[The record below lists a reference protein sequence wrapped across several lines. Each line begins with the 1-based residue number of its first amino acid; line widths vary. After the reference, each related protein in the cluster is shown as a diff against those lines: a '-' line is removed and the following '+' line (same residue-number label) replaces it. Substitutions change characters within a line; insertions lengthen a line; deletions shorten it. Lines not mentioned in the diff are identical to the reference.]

1 MANLTIEYMGLS
13 LPSPIIASSSGLTGN
28 LEKIKELAE
37 AGAGAIVLKSLFEEQ
52 INMEVDSQ
60 AVNNMYG
67 NYDDVENYVSFYTRK
82 HNLDEY
88 LNLIR
93 DAKKEVD
100 IPIIASIN
108 CISAGEWTDFAK
120 KIEDAGADGLEL
132 NIFVL
137 PSDPEQEADK
147 LVENYHQIVQKV
159 SDACD
164 LPLAVK
170 TSYYFTSLSRRM
182 VELSREPQ
190 VKSLVL
196 FNRFYNPDVDL
207 EKEEIKSGHIY
218 SVPEEN
224 AMCLRWVGALYGKVD
239 SDLAA
244 SHGIHDGEAVL
255 KNLLVGASAVQL
267 ASVLYKEGP
276 DKIKNM
282 LNTVNA
288 WMDKKGYEKL
298 DDIIGKLSQSNIKR
312 PMIYERAQ
320 FMKYYSEHR

>member
-1 MANLTIEYMGLS
+1 MANLTTQYMGLK
-13 LPSPIIASSSGLTGN
+13 LDSPIIAGSSGMTDKP
-28 LEKIKELAE
+28 EKIKKLAE
-37 AGAGAIVLKSLFEEQ
+37 AGAGAVVLKSLFEEQ

-82 HNLDEY
+82 HNLDAY
-88 LNLIR
+88 LKLIK
-93 DAKKEVD
+93 DTKAAVD
-100 IPIIASIN
+100 IPVIASIN

-120 KIEDAGADGLEL
+120 KIENAGADGLEL

-147 LVENYHQIVQKV
+147 LVKNYHQIVQEV
-159 SDACD
+159 SNACD

-182 VELSREPQ
+182 VKLSNEPQ
-190 VKSLVL
+190 VKALVL

-207 EKEEIKSGHIY
+207 DKEEVKSGHIY

-224 AMCLRWVGALYGKVD
+224 AMCLRWVGALYGKVG

-255 KNLLVGASAVQL
+255 KNLLIGASAVQI

-276 DKIKNM
+276 DEIKSM
-282 LNTVNA
+282 LNTINA

-298 DDIIGKLSQSNIKR
+298 ADIIGKLAQSNIKR

>member
-1 MANLTIEYMGLS
+1 MANLTTQYMGMELK
-13 LPSPIIASSSGLTGN
+13 SPVIAGSSGMTDN
-28 LEKIKELAE
+28 VDKIKKLAD
-37 AGAGAIVLKSLFEEQ
+37 AGAGAVVLKSLFEEQ
-52 INMEVDSQ
+52 IQMEVDAQ

-67 NYDDVENYVSFYTRK
+67 NYDDVENQVSFYTRK
-82 HNLDEY
+82 HNLDQY
-88 LNLIR
+88 LKLIK
-93 DAKKEVD
+93 DAKAAVD
-100 IPIIASIN
+100 IPVIASIN

-147 LVENYHQIVQKV
+147 LVENYHSIVQKV
-159 SDACD
+159 SDVSD

-182 VELSREPQ
+182 VELSKAPQ
-190 VKSLVL
+190 VKSLAL

-224 AMCLRWVGALYGKVD
+224 AMCLRWVGALYGKVE

-244 SHGIHDGEAVL
+244 SHGIHDGETAL
-255 KNLLVGASAVQL
+255 KNILVGASAVQV
-267 ASVLYKEGP
+267 ASVLYKKGP
-276 DKIKNM
+276 DEIKTM
-282 LNTVNA
+282 LDTINE
-288 WMDKKGYEKL
+288 WMDDKGYENL
-298 DDIIGKLSQSNIKR
+298 DDIIGKLSQTNIKR